1 MSELLDSLERTV
13 RNMLYFKYIGLGPP
27 PALGMLGPLGDVTRG
42 GS

>member
-27 PALGMLGPLGDVTRG
+27 PASGMLGPLGDVTRG